1 MRRIITRPLGSAC
14 VWLALACLPAPAA
27 AQTEGRISVG
37 GSVTLV
43 SPWDDDVES
52 VLQVGPLV
60 RLNPREGWGFAG
72 ALNWFRVD
80 LQNPDGGGG
89 DFARLRVRPLM
100 AGIGYTVG
108 SPQTLVNVSV
118 VVGPSFN
125 AVGFEDGFVSR
136 TGGATV
142 IDVENS
148 FAVRPGVSVT
158 HALRPRVGLTGFA
171 GYMFNRP
178 DITYR
183 DPAGRLSDHQWRADS
198 LVLSAG
204 MVYSLF

>member
-1 MRRIITRPLGSAC
+1 MRSIVTLPLGTAC
-14 VWLALACLPAPAA
+14 VWLALACLPASAA

-43 SPWDDDVES
+43 TPSDDDVDS

-60 RLNPREGWGFAG
+60 RLNPREGWAFAG

-80 LQNPDGGGG
+80 LQNPDGSGG

-100 AGIGYTVG
+100 AGIGYNLG
-108 SPQTLVNVSV
+108 SPRTLVNFSV
-118 VVGPSFN
+118 VAGPSFN
-125 AVGFEDGFVSR
+125 SVDFEDGFVSR
-136 TGGATV
+136 TGGAAV

-148 FAVRPGVSVT
+148 FAIRPGISVT

-178 DITYR
+178 DIVYR
-183 DPAGRLSDHQWRADS
+183 DPAGVAFDDQWRADS
-198 LVLSAG
+198 LVLSVG
-204 MVYSLF
+204 VVYSLF